1 VAAIIIIYLPL
12 LYKCNKIKLMK
23 STPSDY
29 LKFWRV
35 IRYYIKFK
43 HQLSQADLD
52 IILFLYTES
61 YFGKEKF
68 EQYVELV
75 SWDKDRFASLHAR
88 GWIETFRRRGT
99 DGKSLYC
106 LSDKAK
112 RVVRDIYRKL
122 EGEEI
127 PTSLTYNAM
136 FLKNVSYTD
145 KVYRN
150 MILEMNAYYKK
161 EKEKRYSSG
170 DD

>member
-1 VAAIIIIYLPL
+1 
-12 LYKCNKIKLMK
+12 MK

-35 IRYYIKFK
+35 IRYYMKAK
-43 HQLSQADLD
+43 HELSQADLD
-52 IILFLYTES
+52 ILLFLYSEG

-68 EQYVELV
+68 DYFSELV
-75 SWDKDRFASLHAR
+75 SWDKDRFDSLLKRAWLER
-88 GWIETFRRRGT
+88 FRRKGS
-99 DGKSLYC
+99 DGKALYC

-112 RVVRDIYRKL
+112 RVIRDIYRKL

-127 PTSLTYNAM
+127 PTSLSYNSM
-136 FLKNVSYTD
+136 FLKNVSYND

-150 MILEMNAYYKK
+150 MILQMNAYYREQKQK
-161 EKEKRYSSG
+161 NSS

>member
-1 VAAIIIIYLPL
+1 
-12 LYKCNKIKLMK
+12 MK

-43 HQLSQADLD
+43 HELSQADLD
-52 IILFLYTES
+52 VILFLYSEG

-68 EQYVELV
+68 DHFVELV
-75 SWDKDRFASLHAR
+75 SWDKERFASLHSR

-99 DGKSLYC
+99 DGRSLYC

-127 PTSLTYNAM
+127 PTSLSYNPM
-136 FLKNVSYTD
+136 FLKNVSYND

-150 MILEMNAYYKK
+150 MILEMNAYYRQEREKK
-161 EKEKRYSSG
+161 SGSG

>member
-1 VAAIIIIYLPL
+1 MIIYLPL
-12 LYKCNKIKLMK
+12 LYKCNKIKSMK

-29 LKFWRV
+29 LKFWRI

-43 HQLSQADLD
+43 HELSQADLD
-52 IILFLYTES
+52 VILFLYTES

-68 EQYVELV
+68 DQYVELV
-75 SWDKDRFASLHAR
+75 SWDKDRFNSLHAR

-99 DGKSLYC
+99 DGRSLYC

-127 PTSLTYNAM
+127 PTSLSHNPM
-136 FLKNVSYTD
+136 FLKNVSYND

-150 MILEMNAYYKK
+150 MIIEMNAYYRKERDKK
-161 EKEKRYSSG
+161 SSS
-170 DD
+170 DDD